1 MHLYFVHVT
10 CAALKQRK
18 GSQEQI
24 SARRNG
30 KGWLIVAN
38 KIVATIRASTMI
50 SFLLEVSYLIIYY
63 KVGVNQNLTVHKIIN
78 FKGCHI
84 GL

>member
-1 MHLYFVHVT
+1 MLPSNKEKVHKNKF
-10 CAALKQRK
+10 LQ
-18 GSQEQI
+18 GGM
-24 SARRNG
+24 G
-30 KGWLIVAN
+30 KGVAN